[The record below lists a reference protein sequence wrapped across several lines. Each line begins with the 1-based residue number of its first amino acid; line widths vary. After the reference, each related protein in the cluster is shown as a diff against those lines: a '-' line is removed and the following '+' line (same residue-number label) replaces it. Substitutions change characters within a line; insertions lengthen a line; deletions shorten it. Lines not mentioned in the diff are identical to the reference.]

1 MIKNTEGGLLDYKK
15 NAFTFSSTC
24 DSTGWNQI
32 QESPCL
38 HCQSAWRRSRRA
50 IERRQREQNQ
60 YFYRSSSLGLVRVD
74 VTWSPFLSLSLS
86 AVHPIG
92 PVNSIGSNLNYQQ
105 KPAHI
110 LYQLCHAWPSGS
122 VQHSITAGL
131 VADCSSYEI
140 HRAQQLEDEESFF
153 VLREGG
159 WFVH

>member
-74 VTWSPFLSLSLS
+74 VTWSPFLSLSCSPHWSSQLNWLKSELS
-86 AVHPIG
+86 AKTSTHPISTVCHG
-92 PVNSIGSNLNYQQ
+92 PLALYNTPHNCWTSCRLQLLRDSSHC
-105 KPAHI
+105 PATRRRRI
-110 LYQLCHAWPSGS
+110 IFCF
-122 VQHSITAGL
+122 AGRGL
-131 VADCSSYEI
+131 I
-140 HRAQQLEDEESFF
+140 RAL
-153 VLREGG
+153 
-159 WFVH
+159 